1 MKKLPKQTKGLIY
14 KIIYMFR
21 AHTKKKKTWSPG
33 ASIDIESGLW

>member
-21 AHTKKKKTWSPG
+21 AHTKKKKHGPLG
-33 ASIDIESGLW
+33 PV